1 LWREERFMILFR
13 KSTFSPANRRFAV
26 VASFL
31 LFVSVAAAQ
40 PDRLAK
46 SFADVA
52 KRVEPSVVSIDTKGK
67 TPQLSARTTT
77 PPQGSGSD
85 GNDVMD
91 FLRRQ
96 MQMKPVHSVGSGFIV
111 DKAGYIVT
119 NAHVVEDASRI
130 TVKLDTGEE
139 FTASVVGTDEP
150 TDIAVLKIDARRD
163 LPAVR
168 FGDSDKAEVG
178 DWVLAIGS
186 PFGLAKTVTA
196 GIISQKERET
206 PNSPAFRRFIQ
217 TDAAIN
223 RGNSGGP
230 LVNTEGEVIGV
241 NSQIATSTGDYN
253 GIGFALPSRV
263 TESVISQLIKNGKVR
278 RGYLGAY
285 LDSVK
290 AEFAKVYGLK
300 EAKGAIVTEIRD
312 AASPAAVSGL
322 KVGDIITS
330 FNGQSVESA
339 QDLISKIA
347 AAAPD
352 QSVTIAYFRE
362 NGDKLDARSA
372 EVRLRERPSSRVAQN
387 DENERRPL
395 PIDGP
400 RDAKPFG
407 MTLSELN
414 PILVEKYK
422 LGTQKGLVVREI
434 NPASFIADVKDSLG
448 EDALGEGDLIQRINR
463 VAVTNLKAFNDIV
476 SRLKPGDPVVL
487 HIISFDPRQS
497 NSEVKVVQF
506 TVR

>member
-1 LWREERFMILFR
+1 MILFR
-13 KSTFSPANRRFAV
+13 KNSSSATIRGTAV
-26 VASFL
+26 LASFL
-31 LFVSVAAAQ
+31 FFVSVAAAQ

-46 SFADVA
+46 SFAEVA
-52 KRVEPSVVSIDTKGK
+52 KRLEPSVVSIDTKGK
-67 TPQLSARTTT
+67 TPQLAARTAT
-77 PPQGSGSD
+77 PPQQSGSD
-85 GNDVMD
+85 GSDVME

-96 MQMKPVHSVGSGFIV
+96 MQMKPVHAVGSGFIV
-111 DKAGYIVT
+111 DKGGYIVT

-130 TVKLDTGEE
+130 TVKLDSGEE
-139 FTASVVGTDEP
+139 FNASVVGTDEA
-150 TDIAVLKIDARRD
+150 TDLAVLKIDARRD
-163 LPAVR
+163 LPAVK
-168 FGDSDKAEVG
+168 FGDSDKAQVG
-178 DWVLAIGS
+178 DWVIAIGS

-206 PNSPAFRRFIQ
+206 PNSSAFRRFIQ

-263 TESVISQLIKNGKVR
+263 TENVLAQIIKNGKVR

-290 AEFAKVYGLK
+290 TEFAKIYGLK
-300 EAKGAIVTEIRD
+300 EAKGAFVTEIRD
-312 AASPAAVSGL
+312 PLSPAATAGL
-322 KVGDIITS
+322 KVGDIITT
-330 FNGQSVESA
+330 FNGQTVESA

-347 AAAPD
+347 ATSPD
-352 QSVTIAYFRE
+352 QGVMIAYLRE
-362 NGDKLDARSA
+362 NGDRLDAKSV
-372 EVRLRERPSSRVAQN
+372 EVKLRERPSNRTAKDDEEN
-387 DENERRPL
+387 DRRAL
-395 PIDGP
+395 PIEGV
-400 RDAKPFG
+400 RDPKPFG
-407 MTLSELN
+407 MTVSELN

-422 LGTQKGLVVREI
+422 LGVKKGLVVREI

-463 VAVTNLKAFNDIV
+463 VAVTDLRAFNEIV

-487 HIISFDPRQS
+487 HIVSFDSRLA
-497 NSEVKVVQF
+497 NGEVKVVQF